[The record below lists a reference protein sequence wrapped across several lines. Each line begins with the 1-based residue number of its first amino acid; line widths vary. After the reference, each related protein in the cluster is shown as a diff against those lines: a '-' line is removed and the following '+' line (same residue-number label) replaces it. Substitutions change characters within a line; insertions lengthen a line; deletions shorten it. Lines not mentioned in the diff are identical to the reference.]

1 MIRKKSLQKVC
12 KKFSRR
18 RLCRLMQTFEKVCT
32 GLPPDDGLHQCVK
45 LRCRGFDS
53 DYRATLL
60 LGTGTL
66 VVRTPAGECFAYGHT
81 DPDPGDG
88 PQAARR
94 PESRRE
100 PAAPVLALQV
110 RWTAPAMHGGADGLT
125 LPAASGR
132 RGPCTSIFQSS
143 HTGFEWAA

>member
-1 MIRKKSLQKVC
+1 MGGGRERLLTGAEKEA
-12 KKFSRR
+12 RR
-18 RLCRLMQTFEKVCT
+18 RLL
-32 GLPPDDGLHQCVK
+32 
-45 LRCRGFDS
+45 
-53 DYRATLL
+53 
-60 LGTGTL
+60 L
-66 VVRTPAGECFAYGHT
+66 VVQQVISLGWLFYSSEIVYNLSDAPPQWSGSGWSVGSAGRWGRKGHT
-81 DPDPGDG
+81 DPDMGDG

-100 PAAPVLALQV
+100 PVLALQV